1 MAMPEGF
8 LKSRFPVCSF
18 QTLTILTA
26 NDKDFLLALE
36 MTVREGSQFPAT
48 PIAQENR
55 FSKSA

>member
-26 NDKDFLLALE
+26 NDKDFSLALE
-36 MTVREGSQFPAT
+36 MMVREGSQSPAT
-48 PIAQENR
+48 LIAQENR
-55 FSKSA
+55 FAKSA